1 MNKTYPIVAEFTENI
16 NFNEPKKI
24 LVAGAGSYIGES
36 FRTYLS
42 AYENYL
48 VDSFDTMTDEWKKL
62 DFSAYDV
69 VYDVA
74 GIAHIKET
82 KDNKDLYYAI
92 NRDLAYEIAKK
103 AKAEGVGQFVYLSS
117 MSVYGLTT
125 GRIDFATEVNP
136 VSAYG
141 KSKLEAERLLWQLND
156 NDFVVSIV
164 RPPMVYGNGCKGNY
178 QALRKLA
185 LKLGFFPEY
194 SNERSMIYID
204 NLSSAV
210 RGIIHNN
217 KAGLYFPQNIG
228 FVNTHGM
235 VKEIAANN
243 SEQLCSTTLFNEV
256 IKFAESRLTVFK
268 KVFGTLTYA
277 QSMNVP
283 EAWIAVKSFEES
295 MKLTEAKR

>member
-1 MNKTYPIVAEFTENI
+1 MNKKKLLVAEFTENL

-36 FRTYLS
+36 FKKYLS

-48 VDSFDTMTDEWKKL
+48 VDTFDTMTDEWKKL

-92 NRDLAYEIAKK
+92 NRNLAYEIAKK
-103 AKAEGVGQFVYLSS
+103 AKSEGVKQFIYLSS

-125 GRIDFATEVNP
+125 GRIDLSTKVNP

-141 KSKLEAERLLWQLND
+141 KSKLEAEQLLWQLND
-156 NDFVVSIV
+156 DDFVVSIV

-178 QALRKLA
+178 QILRKFA

-194 SNERSMIYID
+194 SNERSMIFVD

-217 KAGLYFPQNIG
+217 KAGLYFPQNID
-228 FVNTHGM
+228 FVKTYDM
-235 VKEIAANN
+235 VKEIAAQNGKTFH
-243 SEQLCSTTLFNEV
+243 STKLFNGLIRIV
-256 IKFAESRLTVFK
+256 ESRVSVLK
-268 KVFGTLTYA
+268 KVFGTLTYEQA
-277 QSMNVP
+277 MNVP
-283 EAWIAVKSFEES
+283 EEWIEVKNFEES
-295 MKLTEAKR
+295 INLTEAKR